1 MDYQLV
7 ISLAAVGAAGGALW
21 TAIVTRKVA
30 EETRKAAEAG
40 IKTAEANRITS
51 LGQIVNLLEREYDS
65 NEMMRAIHRVKKWK
79 AENGT
84 EWIEKFIELREK
96 DPTTIRIDEA
106 RRYISNY
113 FYRFRVFLNLQIIDL
128 NIVQEIIKPIRV
140 ELFFDYIDPL
150 EKKLPKYDISTNQL
164 MEEIRALHEKKRKVK
179 EAGP

>member
-65 NEMMRAIHRVKKWK
+65 NEMMRANR
-79 AENGT
+79 G
-84 EWIEKFIELREK
+84 
-96 DPTTIRIDEA
+96 
-106 RRYISNY
+106 ISSP
-113 FYRFRVFLNLQIIDL
+113 VS
-128 NIVQEIIKPIRV
+128 P
-140 ELFFDYIDPL
+140 
-150 EKKLPKYDISTNQL
+150 S
-164 MEEIRALHEKKRKVK
+164 
-179 EAGP
+179 G